1 MSPTQFFTPYFSNK
15 KAVRHQP
22 QPCGGAIW
30 LPGSR
35 AFWQHRLPSPPA
47 ASAQSSM
54 GGGAGWGLAEPG
66 MGRPRGEACSSRR
79 GSDREVFLAGR
90 LCPSLQGC
98 CRVDRGLLVS
108 VRLCLGRGSS
118 PVCLRPEPGAEPE
131 ASG

>member
-54 GGGAGWGLAEPG
+54 GGGGQVGGLQSPAWGAHG
-66 MGRPRGEACSSRR
+66 VRPALPGEAATERSS
-79 GSDREVFLAGR
+79 
-90 LCPSLQGC
+90 
-98 CRVDRGLLVS
+98 
-108 VRLCLGRGSS
+108 
-118 PVCLRPEPGAEPE
+118 
-131 ASG
+131 